1 MIQEQS
7 FPKEELTNKGGKGC
21 QVDHQAVLGR
31 RSCESLAAEDS
42 GTATVGLSEEAD
54 LDETK
59 VNKESGLFKI
69 SFFFHSTSEFNN
81 QPVLYH

>member
-21 QVDHQAVLGR
+21 QVDHQAELGR

-42 GTATVGLSEEAD
+42 GTATGGLSEEAD
-54 LDETK
+54 LDETEAT
-59 VNKESGLFKI
+59 KESGLFKF
-69 SFFFHSTSEFNN
+69 SFFFPSISEFNN